1 MSPQQLKLEK
11 YSFKC
16 DVWAVG
22 CIAYLLVYGYHPFI
36 EANPH
41 NVLKLIDK
49 KASIQQIELTLN
61 TDPSIATFITLAL
74 YYEDIERAS
83 WR

>member
-1 MSPQQLKLEK
+1 MEKGSYQYVSPQQLKMEK

-22 CIAYLLVYGYHPFI
+22 CLAYLLQYGYHPFV

-41 NVLKLIDK
+41 NVLQEINK
-49 KASIQQIELTLN
+49 KANSHPIELTVG
-61 TDPSIATFITLAL
+61 TDPSIATFITLSL
-74 YYEDIERAS
+74 YY
-83 WR
+83 